1 MAISGRGEGRKWIVA
16 VVLGLG
22 VGLGLGIAPRAGADD
37 PKPQVDGAKAKAKA
51 KKAANKAKAAAAD
64 ASKENDGGAF
74 ARQAIGALTEI
85 HAAVTK
91 ENAAGSSAAK
101 RPDRPKKTITKPTL
115 TPAELDTLVDQ
126 FLVESKTPAATQTTD
141 VEFVRR
147 IYLDVTGKLPTP
159 EQTIA
164 FLTTKEKDKRGKLIE
179 HLLNSPEYATNLGRY
194 WRDVIRYHATNQN
207 AQQIGL
213 VQFETWLKDQFA
225 KNRPWDEVAHD
236 LITAKGRNDENGAVA
251 FPLAHES
258 MAVELAGEVSRVFL
272 GVQIQCAQCHDH
284 PSDKWKRQQFHEFA
298 AFFAGA
304 RSRRA
309 NKAEAGVPAVFEV
322 VLLGKP
328 KYTMPDK
335 KDPQTQIPVAPK
347 FFLASDAKPLPNGLT
362 SEERHEIAADYI
374 TDQNNPWFAKAF
386 VNRVWG
392 TLMGD
397 SFYSPVDDIGP
408 EREPKASEVLET
420 LASQWAKGG
429 YDVRWLYRT
438 ILNTKAYQREV
449 RSTYSASSKTPF
461 AANCAS
467 RLRADQILDS
477 LAAALNLPMGGGGAG
492 GAAAKNAANK
502 KGALSKELLSAVGKA
517 KGAAGM
523 GGANAQRFQFNAL
536 YGVDPSMP
544 GDEILG
550 TIPQALFLMN
560 ATPINRAIEARP
572 GTVLGEILTTHMDNR
587 QALNALYLRVFAR
600 EPTPQEVKTCGRYL
614 EVVGN
619 RKEAFEDIFWSLIN
633 STEFI
638 TRR

>member
-1 MAISGRGEGRKWIVA
+1 MAVPGGRKGWKWF

-22 VGLGLGIAPRAGADD
+22 LAVGLGLGIAPGVGADD
-37 PKPQVDGAKAKAKA
+37 PKPQATPAKAKVRANAKA
-51 KKAANKAKAAAAD
+51 KSAAGN
-64 ASKENDGGAF
+64 ASKANDGGAF
-74 ARQAIGALTEI
+74 ARQTFSALAEI
-85 HAAVTK
+85 HASVRK
-91 ENAAGSSAAK
+91 ENAAGSSGIK
-101 RPDRPKKTITKPTL
+101 LPERHKKTITRPTL
-115 TPAELDTLVDQ
+115 TPAELDSLVDQ
-126 FLVESKTPAATQTTD
+126 FLVESKTPAASPTHD

-159 EQTIA
+159 EQTIV
-164 FLTTKEKDKRGKLIE
+164 FLSTREKDKRGKLIE
-179 HLLNSPEYATNLGRY
+179 YLLASPEYAANMARF
-194 WRDVIRYHATNQN
+194 WRDVVQYHATNQN
-207 AQQIGL
+207 FQRFDQGR
-213 VQFETWLKDQFA
+213 FEDWLKEQFA

-236 LITAKGRNDENGAVA
+236 MIAAKGRIDENGAAA
-251 FPLAHES
+251 FPLAHDAQ
-258 MAVELAGEVSRVFL
+258 AVELAGEVSRVFL

-284 PSDKWKRQQFHEFA
+284 PSDKWKREQFHEFA
-298 AFFAGA
+298 AFFAGG
-304 RSRRA
+304 RTKRA
-309 NKAEAGVPAVFEV
+309 NKAEPGVPPVFEV
-322 VLLGKP
+322 VLQGKP
-328 KYTMPDK
+328 RYTMPDK
-335 KDPQTQIPVAPK
+335 KDPQKQIPIAPK

-362 SEERHEIAADYI
+362 AVERHEVAADYI

-392 TLMGD
+392 ALMGD
-397 SFYSPVDDIGP
+397 SFYNPVDDMGP
-408 EREPKASEVLET
+408 EREAKAPEVIET

-477 LAAALNLPMGGGGAG
+477 LAQALNLPMDGQGPRGAP
-492 GAAAKNAANK
+492 GAMLK
-502 KGALSKELLSAVGKA
+502 KGALSKDLAKTVGKL
-517 KGAAGM
+517 KGAGM
-523 GGANAQRFQFNAL
+523 RPGGGQRFQFNAL
-536 YGVDPSMP
+536 YGVDPSVP
-544 GDEILG
+544 SDEILG

-560 ATPINRAIEARP
+560 STQINRALEARP
-572 GTVLGEILTTHMDNR
+572 GAVLGEILGTHPNNL

-614 EVVGN
+614 EAVGN